1 MRRKI
6 VVVAAATVLGAAIGW
21 VLGKGPML
29 HYKSEGVMSVEMSTA
44 EYKRVAAL
52 VNDTNTVQQFAKR
65 HPPAGLS
72 EADVHELIRDVSKG
86 EWNKP
91 VPRISRADSKDLP
104 DLLMQLE
111 QEREQARDTAGT
123 ANGDR
128 LRTPATVYLG
138 VRLEGEGPTPD
149 AAASTAKW
157 LGAYFKD
164 MAAREAVRDQVA
176 RWTAESHRYS
186 DRSAE
191 RKLKYQFDIE
201 EAQARATALKKLVSA
216 YPDAVRRDSSQ
227 VVDVRRDNEKFMS
240 PLAQLVGA
248 ESEIIDIRNK
258 LKRLDREV
266 EQQGF
271 VKDLVADAKSSTAK
285 AQSGVDSI
293 NSLSSVIT
301 AYSKKVKSDAESEK
315 LSSMAADISQI
326 SARFLTQAEFVA
338 EPSVPDRPEA
348 PRPLTVTI
356 LGALVLGMLAAIVV
370 WSRELVAALFGGGS
384 RDRI

>member
-21 VLGKGPML
+21 LLGIGPML

-52 VNDTNTVQQFAKR
+52 VNDTNTVQHFAKR

-72 EADVHELIRDVSKG
+72 EADVRELIRDVSKG
-86 EWNKP
+86 EWHKP

-111 QEREQARDTAGT
+111 QEREQARDTT
-123 ANGDR
+123 S
-128 LRTPATVYLG
+128 TVYLG

-191 RKLKYQFDIE
+191 RKLKFQFDIE

-293 NSLSSVIT
+293 SSLSSVIT
-301 AYSKKVKSDAESEK
+301 AYSKKVKSDAQSEK

-348 PRPLTVTI
+348 PRPLTVTV
-356 LGALVLGMLAAIVV
+356 LGALLLGMLAAIVV
-370 WSRELVAALFGGGS
+370 WSRELVDALFGGGS